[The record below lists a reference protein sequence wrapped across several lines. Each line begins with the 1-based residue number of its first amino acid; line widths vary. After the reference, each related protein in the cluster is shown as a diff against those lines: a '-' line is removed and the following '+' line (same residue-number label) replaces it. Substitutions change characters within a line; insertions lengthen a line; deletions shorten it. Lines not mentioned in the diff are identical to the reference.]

1 MNSIK
6 YKMLENILNNHTNN
20 VINISVFNDYKK
32 FNYDSKELLEIDLDF
47 LTKNIYDITLSEPKV
62 ARLSQKDF
70 RKELLKKYGK
80 CIVSDNTCYD
90 ELEACHLI
98 EVKDDGNYDI
108 NNGIILEANL
118 HKTFDKN
125 IWCINP
131 YTKMIEVKTNSN
143 SSINK
148 YKNKILD
155 IDDDIFL
162 NLEERYKK
170 FNISNNNN

>member
-1 MNSIK
+1 
-6 YKMLENILNNHTNN
+6 MLENILNNNTNN
-20 VINISVFNDYKK
+20 VIDISIFNDYKK
-32 FNYDSKELLEIDLDF
+32 FNYDSKELLNIDLEF
-47 LTKNIYDITLSEPKV
+47 LTKNIFDIKLSEPKI
-62 ARLSQKDF
+62 ARPSQKDF

-98 EVKDDGNYDI
+98 EVKDGGNYDI

-131 YTKMIEVKTNSN
+131 YTKMIEVKTSSN

-148 YKNKILD
+148 YINKIIELD
-155 IDDDIFL
+155 EDIIY
-162 NLEERYKK
+162 NLEQRYKK
-170 FNISNNNN
+170 FRSLKN